1 MSGLEQVPGW
11 IPIVGSAVGAIITV
25 GTLISKKLSGMEER
39 HNKELLELMEKFHGL
54 DKRLTIN
61 ETYNNIF
68 WKDYKQEAAKVI
80 TQPHTPEIDMYMRLM
95 REREEQDKDLTL
107 KEKRDLVQLLQDT
120 VDRNYDVPAYIE
132 PNMAT
137 YIALLSRF
145 RSEIRMESI
154 IKDIEKKYGEQ
165 VDDLRRKYEEK
176 KKENRSKWWFSK
188 S

>member
-1 MSGLEQVPGW
+1 
-11 IPIVGSAVGAIITV
+11 
-25 GTLISKKLSGMEER
+25 
-39 HNKELLELMEKFHGL
+39 
-54 DKRLTIN
+54 
-61 ETYNNIF
+61 
-68 WKDYKQEAAKVI
+68 
-80 TQPHTPEIDMYMRLM
+80 M